1 MTVNAGGIYGLNQI
15 ANPQV
20 NALGIG
26 YQNDATAQNPV
37 GGIIR
42 RHNALYRY
50 VKYTTGTGTVAASA
64 GAPAY
69 VKTFTPSGTS
79 TAVPVFTVTA
89 DQSDSC
95 MGLQP
100 VGVFTTLDVTPTD
113 AYFIWI
119 QVGGRHPL
127 CLVAGAVAG
136 DVLIGN
142 ATDNIFA
149 KISDGSALTNVVVG
163 RVCGASTSGAS
174 PTLLMNMDW

>member
-15 ANPQV
+15 ASPQV
-20 NALGIG
+20 HSLGIG
-26 YQNDATAQNPV
+26 YQNDSTPVNPI

-50 VKYTTGTGTVAASA
+50 VKLDASDVAPSA

-69 VKTFTPSGTS
+69 ATVFTPSGTL
-79 TAVPVFTVTA
+79 TAVPVFTVSA

-100 VGVFTTLDVTPTD
+100 VGVFTTLDVTPTNG
-113 AYFIWI
+113 YYIWI
-119 QVGGRHPL
+119 QIGGRHPA

-136 DVLIGN
+136 DVLIGS
-142 ATDNIFA
+142 ATDNVFA

-163 RVCGASTSGAS
+163 RVCGTSASGAS